1 MSTVY
6 KFGPHTINA
15 GQVFLKTQY
24 SLGLVNLK
32 PILPRNVSRFLDLS
46 PEEVSDMFHSAQRIG
61 KVVEKEY
68 GATSLTIAC
77 QDGPAAGQ
85 TVPHC
90 HVHVIPRRLG
100 DFVNNDDIYEKIT
113 ANSSELLK
121 HPEKLA
127 VVLANTVGGKGVDNE
142 ERQPRTEKEMAQEA
156 SRLESLLS

>member
-1 MSTVY
+1 MSTMY
-6 KFGPHTINA
+6 KFGPHTISA

-32 PILPRNVSRFLDLS
+32 PILP
-46 PEEVSDMFHSAQRIG
+46 DMFHSAQRIG
-61 KVVEKEY
+61 KVIEKEY

-121 HPEKLA
+121 HPEKVVA
-127 VVLANTVGGKGVDNE
+127 VLANTVGGRGVDNE
-142 ERQPRTEKEMAQEA
+142 EREPRTEKEMAQEA